1 MQLELEEILNI
12 VQNHMDKHDISLTE
26 YAELA
31 GVSKAWLSRLLNDDS
46 KNVSIEIAQR
56 LLNVAGFEAYI
67 KEVNSGITSA
77 DNTEAKRKDFRQI
90 KK

>member
-1 MQLELEEILNI
+1 
-12 VQNHMDKHDISLTE
+12 MDKHDISLTE

-56 LLNVAGFEAYI
+56 LLSVAGFTAYI
-67 KEVNSGITSA
+67 EEVNSGVTSA

>member
-1 MQLELEEILNI
+1 
-12 VQNHMDKHDISLTE
+12 MDKHDISLTE

-56 LLNVAGFEAYI
+56 LLNVAGFTAYI

>member
-1 MQLELEEILNI
+1 
-12 VQNHMDKHDISLTE
+12 MDKHDISLTE